1 MSEVRTLVI
10 DDEPEL
16 LEQLEFVASK
26 ATEGQVLKA
35 ASAAEAI
42 RLIEENDFDLV
53 ITDLRMETNEAG
65 IEVMDAAREKDLW
78 TQVILVTAYAA
89 PETIAK
95 GAYDYVSRTE
105 PGNYLQ
111 RLQELIPEA
120 LKRRRRKQKEEAD
133 AEVETC

>member
-1 MSEVRTLVI
+1 MI